1 MNKFRSLLLLFAVL
15 LSATATAKSYKITG
29 KLHGDVEGKTIYL
42 CLSGPDQMSRYR
54 AAVLDSTVIRN
65 GQFVFKGKLKEP
77 TLLLL
82 KNFPNDNRG
91 PAEGDR
97 VAMRPIL
104 PLFIDGGKIYVE
116 ADVKKMSDDFSYAYN
131 GTYDYKDAIITGSEL
146 NDLYREYKQTFTDYR
161 ERSSKL
167 QGQFHRL
174 YYNSDS
180 GVPMSKIISSLNS
193 IDSAKVAEREYLQQF
208 ITRYSDN
215 IVGMIAFAETLSGF
229 DKQGIDQ
236 ITDALSAKIKDTPL
250 GQQILQTVD
259 TIKSTATGAMFQD
272 YTLQDANGN
281 DGRLSDYLGKGNY
294 TLLEF
299 WASWCG
305 PCRGSI
311 PHLKQL
317 YGLYHKD
324 GFNIL
329 SVSMDTDNKAWHK
342 AMDEEKMPWPQLG
355 TRDGF
360 GEISKIYNFNGIPYC
375 VLIGPKGEI
384 VETNCRDA
392 RLDRQL
398 ANIYGNQ
405 FETFH
410 LTGQLDELTD
420 SVTVMTMYY
429 GDWQRNPI
437 EKYALKDGKLDL
449 TFNIDK
455 PQSLVL
461 MKPGDYSH
469 SANIPILPG
478 EFANIEGNFNDYKV
492 TGSHF
497 YDEYAPIAERLNSY
511 TAKMSKSQDAFKS
524 QLQEL
529 KKNEKKNAKLIES
542 QKEAY
547 AASQRDL
554 YDQMRK
560 DMKEFIINNPRN
572 EASATLLQVVEP
584 EEMKSVV
591 EKLNY
596 YVRNGRMKPVI
607 DAMLKEA
614 DNQINAKKAK
624 GRIKEGIE
632 APDFTL
638 MDINGKQFT
647 LSSMR
652 GKWVILDFWGS
663 WCGWCIKG
671 MPDMKKYYEK
681 YKGKF
686 EIVGV
691 DCNDPVEKWKKA
703 VKDNDLPW
711 LHVYNSAA
719 DGTPEKY
726 AVEAYPTKV
735 IIDPQGKINKIVVGE
750 SEDFYKYLDELFK

>member
-1 MNKFRSLLLLFAVL
+1 MSVLLL
-15 LSATATAKSYKITG
+15 TAMSMTAKGYKITG
-29 KLHGDVEGKTIYL
+29 TLHGDVEGKTVYL
-42 CLSGPDQMSRYR
+42 CLTGADEMSRLR
-54 AAVLDSTVIRN
+54 PTVLDSTIIRN
-65 GQFVFKGKLKEP
+65 GQFTFKGKLNGP
-77 TLLLL
+77 SLLLL
-82 KNFPNDNRG
+82 KYFPNDNRG
-91 PAEGDR
+91 EAEGDR

-104 PLFIDGGKIYVE
+104 PLFIDGGKVNVE
-116 ADVKKMSDDFSYAYN
+116 ADVNKMSDDFSYAYY
-131 GTYDYKDAIITGSEL
+131 GTYDYKDAKITGSAL
-146 NDLYREYKQTFTDYR
+146 NDLYREYKQGYTDYR

-167 QGQFHRL
+167 QGDFNQL
-174 YYNSDS
+174 YYYSKDV
-180 GVPMSKIISSLNS
+180 VPMATIVKSLNS
-193 IDSAKVAEREYLQQF
+193 IDSAKVAEREFVKQF
-208 ITRYSDN
+208 IMRNSDN
-215 IVGMIAFAETLSGF
+215 VVGMIAFSETLSAY
-229 DKQGIDQ
+229 DKQGIESLA
-236 ITDALSAKIKDTPL
+236 DALSPKLKATDL
-250 GQQILQTVD
+250 GKQTLLRAD

-281 DGRLSDYLGKGNY
+281 DSKLSEYLGKGNY

-317 YGLYHKD
+317 YGMFHKD

-329 SVSMDTDNKAWHK
+329 SVSVDKDNKAWHK

-360 GEISKIYNFNGIPYC
+360 GEISNIYNFNGIPYC

-420 SVTVMTMYY
+420 SVTIMSMYY
-429 GDWQRNPI
+429 GNWQRNPM
-437 EKYALKDGKLDL
+437 EKYALKDGKLDITL
-449 TFNIDK
+449 KIDK

-469 SANIPILPG
+469 SASFPILPG
-478 EFANIEGNFNDYKV
+478 EYGNIEGSMNDYKV
-492 TGSHF
+492 TGSYF

-511 TAKMSKSQDAFKS
+511 TAKMSKSQDAFES

-542 QKEAY
+542 KREEFIAYRKE
-547 AASQRDL
+547 L

-560 DMKEFIINNPRN
+560 EMKEFIINNPRN

-584 EEMKSVV
+584 EDMKSVV

-624 GRIKEGIE
+624 GRIKEGVM

-638 MDINGKQFT
+638 NDIKGKPLT

>member
-1 MNKFRSLLLLFAVL
+1 MKKALLLMSAL
-15 LSATATAKSYKITG
+15 LLTAMSMTAKGYKITG
-29 KLHGDVEGKTIYL
+29 TLHGDVEGKTVYL
-42 CLSGPDQMSRYR
+42 CLSGPDQMSMYR
-54 AAVLDSTVIRN
+54 PTVIDSTIIRN
-65 GQFVFKGKLKEP
+65 GQFTFKGKLNGP

-82 KNFPNDNRG
+82 KYFPNDNRG
-91 PAEGDR
+91 EAENGR
-97 VAMRPIL
+97 AAMRPVL
-104 PLFIDGGKIYVE
+104 PLFIGNEKVAIE
-116 ADVKKMSDDFSYAYN
+116 AHVDSMATDFESAFY
-131 GTYDYKDAIITGSEL
+131 GTYNYKDAKISGSAI
-146 NDLYREYKQTFTDYR
+146 NDLYREYKQGFTDYR
-161 ERSSKL
+161 ARNSKL
-167 QGQFHRL
+167 QGDFNQL
-174 YYNSDS
+174 YYYSKDV
-180 GVPMSKIISSLNS
+180 VPMTTIVERLNS
-193 IDSAKVAEREYLQQF
+193 IDSAKVAEREFLKQF
-208 ITRYSDN
+208 IMRNSDN
-215 IVGMIAFAETLSGF
+215 VVGMIAFSETLSAF
-229 DKQGIDQ
+229 DKQGIESLA
-236 ITDALSAKIKDTPL
+236 DALSPKLKATDFGK
-250 GQQILQTVD
+250 QTLLRAD

-342 AMDEEKMPWPQLG
+342 ALGEEKMPWPQLG

-360 GEISKIYNFNGIPYC
+360 GEIANIYNFNGIPYC

-398 ANIYGNQ
+398 ARIYGNR

-420 SVTVMTMYY
+420 SVTVMTMFY
-429 GDWQRNPI
+429 GDWQRNPM
-437 EKYALKDGKLDL
+437 EKYALKDGKLDITL
-449 TFNIDK
+449 KIDK

-461 MKPGDYSH
+461 MKPGDYTH
-469 SANIPILPG
+469 SVNFPILPG
-478 EFANIEGNFNDYKV
+478 EYANIEGNMNDYKV
-492 TGSHF
+492 TGSYF

-511 TAKMSKSQDAFKS
+511 TAKISMAQDAYEA

-542 QKEAY
+542 KKEEFVAK
-547 AASQRDL
+547 RKEL
-554 YDQMRK
+554 YDEMRK
-560 DMKEFIINNPRN
+560 EMKEFIINNPRN
-572 EASATLLQVVEP
+572 EACVTLLQVVEP
-584 EEMKSVV
+584 EDMKSVV
-591 EKLNY
+591 DKLNN
-596 YVRNGRMKPVI
+596 YVKNGRMKPVT
-607 DAMLKEA
+607 DAMLREA
-614 DNQINAKKAK
+614 ENQINAKKAK
-624 GRIKEGIE
+624 ENIKEGAV

-638 MDINGKQFT
+638 QDINGKPLT
-647 LSSMR
+647 LSSLR
-652 GKWVILDFWGS
+652 GKYVVLDFWGS

-671 MPDMKKYYEK
+671 MPEMKKYYEK
-681 YKGKF
+681 YRGKF

-711 LHVYNSAA
+711 LHVYNNAA

-726 AVEAYPTKV
+726 AVQGYPTK
-735 IIDPQGKINKIVVGE
+735 IIINPDGTINKIVIGE
-750 SEDFYKYLDELFK
+750 SKDFYEYLDQLFK

>member
-1 MNKFRSLLLLFAVL
+1 MSAFLLIAM
-15 LSATATAKSYKITG
+15 SMIAKSYKITG
-29 KLHGDVEGKTIYL
+29 KLHGDVEGKTVYL
-42 CLSGPDQMSRYR
+42 CSSGTDEMSRLR
-54 AAVLDSTVIRN
+54 PTVLDSTIIRN
-65 GQFVFKGKLKEP
+65 GQFTFKGKLNGP

-82 KNFPNDNRG
+82 KYFPNENRG
-91 PAEGDR
+91 QSEGDR
-97 VAMRPIL
+97 VATRPIL
-104 PLFIDGGKIYVE
+104 PLFIDGGKVNVE
-116 ADVKKMSDDFSYAYN
+116 ADVNKMSDDFTYAFY
-131 GTYDYKDAIITGSEL
+131 GTYDYKDAKITGSAL
-146 NDLYREYKQTFTDYR
+146 NDLYREYKQGFTEFR

-167 QGQFHRL
+167 QGDFNKL
-174 YYNSDS
+174 YYDSDDV
-180 GVPMSKIISSLNS
+180 VPMTTIVARLNS
-193 IDSAKVAEREYLQQF
+193 IDSAKVAEREFLKQF
-208 ITRYSDN
+208 IMHNSDN
-215 IVGMIAFAETLSGF
+215 IVGMIAFAETLGSF
-229 DKQGIDQ
+229 DKQGIES
-236 ITDALSAKIKDTPL
+236 IAEALSPNMKATDF
-250 GQQILQTVD
+250 GQQTLLRAD
-259 TIKSTATGAMFQD
+259 TIKSTAAGAMFQD
-272 YTLQDANGN
+272 YILQDASGN
-281 DGRLSDYLGKGNY
+281 DGRLSEYLGKGNY

-398 ANIYGNQ
+398 ANIYGNK
-405 FETFH
+405 FDTFH

-497 YDEYAPIAERLNSY
+497 YDEYAPIVERLNSY
-511 TAKMSKSQDAFKS
+511 TAKISMAQGAYEA

-542 QKEAY
+542 KREEFIAYRKE
-547 AASQRDL
+547 L

-560 DMKEFIINNPRN
+560 EMKEFIINNPRN

-584 EEMKSVV
+584 EDMKSVV

-726 AVEAYPTKV
+726 AVEAYPTKI
-735 IIDPQGKINKIVVGE
+735 IIDPQGKISKIIVGE